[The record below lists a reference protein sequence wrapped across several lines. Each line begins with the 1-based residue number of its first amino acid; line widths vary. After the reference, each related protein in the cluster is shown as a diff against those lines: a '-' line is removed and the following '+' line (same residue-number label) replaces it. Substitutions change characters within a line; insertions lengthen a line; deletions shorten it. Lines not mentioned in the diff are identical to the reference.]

1 MFALKAG
8 IPVKDS
14 KATALIEYLMAF
26 DTNLAPIV
34 GQQVTLFSNS
44 TLETFERLE
53 LFIQRAGKFECDLVA
68 KGSLNGESSGWVMTV
83 SATNSDETV
92 FQSDRKSEQHTAAQ
106 LKQIATQ
113 PGQELT
119 FTCVPFGSGTR
130 IGIDRDED
138 SVYDADDLQ

>member
-1 MFALKAG
+1 
-8 IPVKDS
+8 VKDS

-26 DTNLAPIV
+26 DSNLAPIV
-34 GQQVTLFSNS
+34 GQQITLSNTS
-44 TLETFERLE
+44 AHEALDRIE
-53 LFIQRAGKFECDLVA
+53 LFIQRAAKSECDLVA
-68 KGSLNGESSGWVMTV
+68 KGTVNGENRGWVMTV
-83 SATNSDETV
+83 SAANSDDTV

-106 LKQIATQ
+106 LKQIAAQ

-138 SVYDADDLQ
+138 GIYDADDLP